1 MSTASKELVS
11 IALLLRKYRAIDQ
24 AGIQH
29 AAEAAFFGAPQPPRV
44 AGLRNAPV
52 SSFGVLLGPL
62 RFAVLSVD
70 GTYIK
75 DIAKAA
81 DQISDAGA
89 KLAMQQHAAWLSVDL
104 IGDAGPLD
112 REKIH
117 SLIGQLVAELLQPDV
132 LGLIRLPDAAMVGY
146 DFSQI
151 PLFRNRRAADVFRQG
166 TPDRTVRV
174 SASPEL
180 DAAAA
185 EARQR
190 WPEFLSAY
198 ANRKPKQDFAVKKK
212 FVADEKAEHMWV
224 SVSGIEGS
232 TIHGWLSNTP
242 GIIKSMKYRDPVV
255 LSDAEVEDWMYT
267 DGAATI
273 GGFQAKVIRKN
284 RGE

>member
-89 KLAMQQHAAWLSVDL
+89 KLAMQQHAAWMSVDL

-151 PLFRNRRAADVFRQG
+151 QLFRNRRAADVFRQG
-166 TPDRTVRV
+166 PT
-174 SASPEL
+174 
-180 DAAAA
+180 
-185 EARQR
+185 
-190 WPEFLSAY
+190 
-198 ANRKPKQDFAVKKK
+198 
-212 FVADEKAEHMWV
+212 
-224 SVSGIEGS
+224 SG
-232 TIHGWLSNTP
+232 
-242 GIIKSMKYRDPVV
+242 
-255 LSDAEVEDWMYT
+255 
-267 DGAATI
+267 
-273 GGFQAKVIRKN
+273 
-284 RGE
+284 